1 MAVWHIFTLAGQSS
15 GDTNLVGESLTSV
28 IETLRLV
35 NESLGDEVSLLHLI
49 SIEIVSTAYI

>member
-1 MAVWHIFTLAGQSS
+1 MFAFAGQSS